1 MKTTFMNLSKIY
13 NNYYFKQIQSHFRQI
28 ENKIDFQMY
37 QKKLLLALVALL
49 ASQAGKVAAQPRPR

>member
-1 MKTTFMNLSKIY
+1 MNLSKIY
-13 NNYYFKQIQSHFRQI
+13 NNYYFKQIQIHFQQI
-28 ENKIDFQMY
+28 ENKIAFQMY